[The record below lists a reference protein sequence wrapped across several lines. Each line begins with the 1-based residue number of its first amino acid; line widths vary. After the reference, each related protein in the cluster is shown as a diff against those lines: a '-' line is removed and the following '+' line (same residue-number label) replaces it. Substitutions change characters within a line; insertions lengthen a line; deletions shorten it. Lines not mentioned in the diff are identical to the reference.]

1 MDKILL
7 RNITSEGRQTDI
19 TIADGLIKRITPH
32 SDEYQEPASG
42 VETIDCTG
50 KVAVPGFI
58 NMHTRRHVPYEGCR
72 RGYGPSGL
80 AEAHLGH

>member
-50 KVAVPGFI
+50 KVAVP
-58 NMHTRRHVPYEGCR
+58 
-72 RGYGPSGL
+72 
-80 AEAHLGH
+80 

>member
-32 SDEYQEPASG
+32 SDEYRFRDS
-42 VETIDCTG
+42 
-50 KVAVPGFI
+50 
-58 NMHTRRHVPYEGCR
+58 
-72 RGYGPSGL
+72 
-80 AEAHLGH
+80 